1 MRLLCLIDLDGYPCL
16 FSKRHTVVNDQPPQ
30 VKPEDPQL
38 LLVELLDPE
47 DETLNEATMDSFFC
61 VFLLSHFGH
70 TWALPASENRTINSN
85 TSPHSL
91 H

>member
-1 MRLLCLIDLDGYPCL
+1 MNGMFFFLT
-16 FSKRHTVVNDQPPQ
+16 HTVDGKRRTVVEDQPPQ
-30 VKPEDPQL
+30 VYPPEEPQL
-38 LLVELLDPE
+38 LLFELLDPE
-47 DETLNEATMDSFFC
+47 DETLKEATMESFFW

-70 TWALPASENRTINSN
+70 NWIWLASENRTINSN